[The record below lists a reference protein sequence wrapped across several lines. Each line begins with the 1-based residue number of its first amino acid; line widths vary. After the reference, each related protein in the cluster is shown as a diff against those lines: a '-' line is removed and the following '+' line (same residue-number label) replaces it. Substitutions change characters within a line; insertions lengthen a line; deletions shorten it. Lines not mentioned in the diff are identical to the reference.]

1 MPIENIGAILSSNKQ
16 IGGNACE
23 TAVAKAFLVA
33 HVNDFDRVDIEVR
46 LGNTPPIVSPPG
58 INMQRY
64 AEFNLR
70 PRADMICWRG
80 NVPTIVEC
88 KERIDGGAI
97 GQLLLYTQL
106 LKANN
111 PTLLQTYKI
120 AAGISIING
129 ASEVFWQNGVE
140 VELYPSAVQLYG
152 A

>member
-1 MPIENIGAILSSNKQ
+1 MPIHNIGQILSSTKQ
-16 IGGNACE
+16 IGGNAAE
-23 TAVAKAFLVA
+23 TAVAKSYLVA
-33 HVNDFDRVDIEVR
+33 HVNDFDRVEIEVR
-46 LGNTPPIVSPPG
+46 LGTAPRVASPTG
-58 INMQRY
+58 INMQRW
-64 AEFNLR
+64 ADFSLR

-88 KERIDGGAI
+88 KERIDGCAI

-106 LKANN
+106 LKENN

-120 AAGISIING
+120 AAGISIIHG

-152 A
+152 S